1 MERCVECIDEVAR
14 LAPEGGPLAAYRILP
29 QVFEYVRSMR
39 DPFYLSLQ
47 TGELRGI
54 TQVELQASRIIELHA
69 AMKNII
75 AMEETEMQY
84 GRGGRQSKLDKALA
98 ERGMRRAPE
107 APYIAGDCVFDS
119 ISYRLHMI
127 GLPVTS
133 EGVREGAMRQ
143 LHHDY
148 VNGLAEVFSFVIPYV
163 EGNGYTS
170 LGHYIDCMR
179 RPVNKSPDRDRSWG
193 DAVAIQWAAKAFKI
207 EINKI
212 CGMKDRL
219 PPPLSVQALITVAID
234 GGGVGIA
241 IGGVD
246 QPPLPEDQPPP
257 LPLDQEDDMRE

>member
-1 MERCVECIDEVAR
+1 MERCVECIEEVAR

-29 QVFEYVRSMR
+29 QVLEYVRSMR

-47 TGELRGI
+47 SGELRGI
-54 TQVELQASRIIELHA
+54 TLVELQASRIIELHE

-148 VNGLAEVFSFVIPYV
+148 VCEWAGRGFLLCHPVRRREWVYVIRALHRLH
-163 EGNGYTS
+163 E
-170 LGHYIDCMR
+170 
-179 RPVNKSPDRDRSWG
+179 
-193 DAVAIQWAAKAFKI
+193 KAC
-207 EINKI
+207 E
-212 CGMKDRL
+212 
-219 PPPLSVQALITVAID
+219 
-234 GGGVGIA
+234 
-241 IGGVD
+241 
-246 QPPLPEDQPPP
+246 
-257 LPLDQEDDMRE
+257 QEP